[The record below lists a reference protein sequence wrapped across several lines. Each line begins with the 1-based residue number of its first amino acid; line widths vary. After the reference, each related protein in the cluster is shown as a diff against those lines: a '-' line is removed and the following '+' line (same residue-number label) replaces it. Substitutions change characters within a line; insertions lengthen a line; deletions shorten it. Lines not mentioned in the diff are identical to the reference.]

1 MQTRP
6 IRTHVNTSNRTDAQE
21 IRFLDPSALRAPKRN
36 VRVHSKK
43 QIDQI
48 ANSILRFGWTYP
60 ILIDEHGNVICGN
73 GRLFASQKLG
83 LREVPTITMS
93 GLSETEMRALALAD
107 NKIAANSEW
116 DRKELAIE
124 LGELATLL
132 PEINFSVEDMGFDA
146 AEFDGLWPT
155 LETWR
160 TRRKPWKWNPCLLA
174 APATYGALARTLSF
188 AGI

>member
-107 NKIAANSEW
+107 NKIAAIRNGTVRSLRLSWENWPPSSPRLISRSRHGLLTLRNSM
-116 DRKELAIE
+116 DSLA
-124 LGELATLL
+124 
-132 PEINFSVEDMGFDA
+132 D
-146 AEFDGLWPT
+146 
-155 LETWR
+155 LETGDPP
-160 TRRKPWKWNPCLLA
+160 KP
-174 APATYGALARTLSF
+174 
-188 AGI
+188 

>member
-146 AEFDGLWPT
+146 AEFDGTPGRP
-155 LETWR
+155 WR
-160 TRRKPWKWNPCLLA
+160 LGG
-174 APATYGALARTLSF
+174 PAGSRGN
-188 AGI
+188 GIRAC